1 MSGACAVDTALEP
14 RVTGAAAFSAWK
26 ETTSLAINRLIA
38 SANTKN
44 GQLSTGEQAEF
55 EGLQRDVY
63 NTLGCLQEKH
73 TSSATTSNSIN
84 EAQTRIL
91 QLQEEL
97 KKREEEIQIAK
108 DRVAYIRDPDAHP
121 SYYQSWFPMDH
132 PMKPASVSIFIG
144 IIVFA
149 SMFIFLGLLSFIGI
163 DISIVSMQGSMT
175 FGLLQWIRAQLTPMF
190 LLVGIAL
197 IATFLYYYRR

>member
-1 MSGACAVDTALEP
+1 MSKACAVDTALEP
-14 RVTGAAAFSAWK
+14 RITGSATFSAWK

-44 GQLSTGEQAEF
+44 GQLSAGEQAEF

-73 TSSATTSNSIN
+73 VAAATTSNSIN
-84 EAQTRIL
+84 DAQTRLL

-108 DRVAYIRDPDAHP
+108 DRVAFIRDPDAHP
-121 SYYQSWFPMDH
+121 SYYQSWFPMDR
-132 PMKPASVSIFIG
+132 PMKPVSISIFIG
-144 IIVFA
+144 IVVFA
-149 SMFIFLGLLSFIGI
+149 SMFIFLGLLSFIGV
-163 DISIVSMQGSMT
+163 DISVVSMQGSMT
-175 FGLLQWIRAQLTPMF
+175 FGVLQWVRAQLTPMF

-197 IATFLYYYRR
+197 IATFLYYYR